1 MDAINIT
8 NLSKVF
14 KIPHDK
20 SYGIKS
26 AAIGFI
32 KRQTKYEKL
41 YALNNINLA
50 IKKGE
55 FIGITGRNGSGK
67 STLLKIIA
75 NILKPTMGQVQ
86 VSGKISPFI
95 ELGTGFQY
103 ELSAKE
109 NIYLYGAIHGLNG
122 NEINKKFKDI
132 IEFAELEKFIDT
144 KLKNFSSGMQAR
156 LAFSIAIQI
165 DADIL
170 LVDEVLAVGD
180 IYFQKKCLKVFKDFK
195 EQNKTILLVSHNIE
209 QIKKFSDKIIE
220 LENGVIK
227 NDIS

>member
-26 AAIGFI
+26 ATIGFI

-41 YALNNINLA
+41 YALNNINLS

-75 NILKPTMGQVQ
+75 DILKPTAGGVH
-86 VSGKISPFI
+86 VNGKISPFI

-103 ELSAKE
+103 ELTAKE
-109 NIYLYGAIHGLNG
+109 NIFLYGAIHGLNRE
-122 NEINKKFKDI
+122 EINKKLKEI
-132 IEFAELEKFIDT
+132 IEFAELERFIDT

-180 IYFQKKCLKVFKDFK
+180 IGFQKKCHEVFKKFK
-195 EQNKTILLVSHNIE
+195 KEGKTILLVSHSTE
-209 QIKKFSDKIIE
+209 QLKKFSDSIIE
-220 LENGVIK
+220 LENGVVK
-227 NDIS
+227 NN